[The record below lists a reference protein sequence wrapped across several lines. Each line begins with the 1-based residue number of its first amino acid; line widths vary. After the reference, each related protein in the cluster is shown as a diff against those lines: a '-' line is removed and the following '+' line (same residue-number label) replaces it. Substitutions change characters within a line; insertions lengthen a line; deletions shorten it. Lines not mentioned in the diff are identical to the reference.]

1 MFLCVFLKLSFERA
15 QSAFFN
21 GLAGERN
28 MPISISS
35 VLYAQFK
42 GNFEKFLSSSFKL
55 LKYQEGNGGVKFVR
69 EQLCP
74 AVKWSA
80 LC

>member
-1 MFLCVFLKLSFERA
+1 MVRLVSGTRQYLFPAYYMRNLKEIL
-15 QSAFFN
+15 
-21 GLAGERN
+21 
-28 MPISISS
+28 
-35 VLYAQFK
+35 K
-42 GNFEKFLSSSFKL
+42 KFLSSSFKL

>member
-1 MFLCVFLKLSFERA
+1 
-15 QSAFFN
+15 
-21 GLAGERN
+21 